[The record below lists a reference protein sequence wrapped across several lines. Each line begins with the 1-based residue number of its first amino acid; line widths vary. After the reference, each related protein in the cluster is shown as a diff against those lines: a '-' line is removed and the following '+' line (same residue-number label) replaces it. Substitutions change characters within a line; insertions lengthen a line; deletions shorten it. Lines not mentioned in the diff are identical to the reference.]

1 MEAAQLSS
9 EGAAAIA
16 KIHPLKVFFLAS
28 CSLDIRLWV
37 VETITDGVEQQ
48 QFSAFLCSAESIVLV
63 WGDCSKC
70 YQVSHYYAAESSLIS
85 FFFQLNFLFWNYLK
99 VLWSPTQKTSNPFF
113 LNFIIRYIPVTLFK
127 AFKAFLFLFF
137 FAAKVAFI
145 WCCPCQLSPRNMH
158 LFFQLPTNI

>member
-48 QFSAFLCSAESIVLV
+48 QSSAFLCSAESIVLV
-63 WGDCSKC
+63 WGDCCSKC
-70 YQVSHYYAAESSLIS
+70 YQVSHYYAAESSLI
-85 FFFQLNFLFWNYLK
+85 FFFFFSAQFF
-99 VLWSPTQKTSNPFF
+99 VLELSESIVESNSEKFKPFF
-113 LNFIIRYIPVTLFK
+113 PEFHNKIYSCDLI
-127 AFKAFLFLFF
+127 
-137 FAAKVAFI
+137 
-145 WCCPCQLSPRNMH
+145 
-158 LFFQLPTNI
+158 